1 MNSHRVH
8 FAIHCV
14 IGITALAVL
23 GYAFSQPLANL
34 TINKDNIKV
43 SYDNY
48 ITQECLSASAPGM
61 ASESQCSD
69 LDPGFKPHMQALMGV
84 IIALM
89 ICIFL
94 ECIGM
99 NFSNVVSNIL
109 GLLVLGLAIA
119 LIALVATLSNFYIIT
134 TPLYGSTTYY
144 YTLTNTSIGVL
155 VIASLLILFE
165 LCCNKLVHRAVL
177 APYRM
182 ITSKKA

>member
-1 MNSHRVH
+1 MNSRVH

-23 GYAFSQPLANL
+23 GYALSQPLANL
-34 TINKDNIKV
+34 SISKDNIKV
-43 SYDNY
+43 SSDIY
-48 ITQECLSASAPGM
+48 ITQECLSVSAPGM

-69 LDPGFKPHMQALMGV
+69 LSPDFKPHMQAIMGV
-84 IIALM
+84 AITLM

-94 ECIGM
+94 EFIGM
-99 NFSNVVSNIL
+99 NFSNVASNIL
-109 GLLVLGLAIA
+109 GMLVLGLSIT
-119 LIALVATLSNFYIIT
+119 LIILVAILSSYYKSL
-134 TPLYGSTTYY
+134 TPLYGGTTYY

-155 VIASLLILFE
+155 VIASLLILLE

-177 APYRM
+177 APYRL